1 MRMKRR
7 IRTAKPLIHLQPLRS
22 LSGTNLCPEGAPE
35 CNVPTCNLSLN
46 CTLQNVQLLC
56 RGYKFGQRLYRH
68 LFHYSL
74 TVSLDGAFCR
84 SKLMSNLLVDLTSH
98 YEVEDLSLARRQLR
112 NANAEHIDL
121 GAHFA

>member
-1 MRMKRR
+1 M
-7 IRTAKPLIHLQPLRS
+7 
-22 LSGTNLCPEGAPE
+22 APRPVGSHV
-35 CNVPTCNLSLN
+35 CAVPTSTLPLN
-46 CTLQNVQLLC
+46 SQNAQSLC